1 MIKLIVDNVYTKII
15 GMNRECEL
23 KVWSDLSFEITEFNS
38 PYVKRRHLY
47 NKKTKKTYTGLLE
60 KVINILDDR
69 AEDYEI
75 VDNRVAWE
83 PNADFKLVD
92 YIDKDKKIKLEARP
106 YQQEIVDK
114 ASNREVVMAATGAG
128 KTFMMAALI
137 AKFNVKPVSV
147 FADKMT
153 LCTQLRDEFSKFL
166 GRPIGLVGGGV
177 NDKQD
182 ITVYSVQS
190 AQPEDIADS
199 KMILFD
205 ECLEYNQ
212 KVLMDNGEL
221 MKIGDIVENK
231 LSNSVI
237 SFNHSTNKYESKKI
251 TNWSK
256 TLVGEK
262 KIIKIV
268 VGNTSITCTDNH
280 KIYNYDI
287 QKYVRAD
294 QLNVG
299 DNLMLLGATPQK
311 IKSIKFLENKIEYVY
326 DITVEDNHNFI
337 CNDILV
343 HNCHHI
349 PATTINNLA
358 CSCKDAYYRIGV
370 SATPWRDSGDELLI
384 EAVLAPRKMQNNI
397 NASKLIELGYLVPC
411 TIYLVP
417 HRKQFK
423 GKNYIKLYNE
433 AIVDNKDRNNDIVK
447 IALNMRRAKKS
458 KTLILIKN
466 VRHGEILLEMLEKNI
481 ELKEKMVTVINE
493 KGKECTI
500 RVKNVEFLSGKD
512 DSVRRKA
519 VLQAAKEGFV
529 EILIGSTIAD
539 EGLDVPALDTLIL
552 AGGGRSSTRAFQRV
566 GRVLRLYPGKE
577 RAYVFDF
584 EDATPMLKRHA
595 NIRKKLYRTEP
606 QWKIKIF
613 NDKLL
618 R

>member
-1 MIKLIVDNVYTKII
+1 MIKLYVDNVYTKII
-15 GMNRECEL
+15 GMSRQCEL
-23 KVWSDLSFEITEFNS
+23 KVWNDLSFEIAEFNS
-38 PYVKRRHLY
+38 PYIKRRHLY
-47 NKKTKKTYTGLLE
+47 NKKTKKTYTGLLDKIIE
-60 KVINILDDR
+60 IFDNR

-75 VDNRVAWE
+75 IDNRVAWE
-83 PNADFKLVD
+83 PNADFKLVE
-92 YIDKDKKIKLEARP
+92 YIDEDKKIKLEARP
-106 YQQEIVDK
+106 YQQEIVNK

-166 GRPIGLVGGGV
+166 GRPIGLVGGGI

-190 AQPEDIADS
+190 AQPEDVADS

-212 KVLMDNGEL
+212 KVLLANGKT
-221 MKIGDIVENK
+221 MKIGEIVENK
-231 LSNSVI
+231 IAEPVI
-237 SFNHSTNKYESKKI
+237 SFNHKINKFETKMI

-256 TLVGEK
+256 TPIGNKRLM
-262 KIIKIV
+262 KIM

-280 KIYNYDI
+280 KIYNCTAKSYM
-287 QKYVRAD
+287 RAED
-294 QLNVG
+294 LAVG
-299 DNLMLLGATPQK
+299 DKLMSLSGTVQE
-311 IKSIKFLENKIEYVY
+311 IKSIKFIESGIKYVY
-326 DITVEDNHNFI
+326 DITVEDNHNFM
-337 CNDILV
+337 CNNILV

-349 PATTINNLA
+349 PASTINTLA

-417 HRKQFK
+417 HKKQFK

-433 AIVDNKDRNNDIVK
+433 AIVENKERNRDIVK
-447 IALNMRRAKKS
+447 IALNMRRAKNS

-466 VRHGEILLEMLEKNI
+466 VRHGEILLEMLQKHI
-481 ELKEKMVTVINE
+481 EPKEKLVKVINE
-493 KGKECTI
+493 KGKECSI
-500 RVKNVEFLSGKD
+500 LVKNVEFLQGKD
-512 DSVRRKA
+512 DATRRKA

-529 EILIGSTIAD
+529 EVLIGSTIAD
-539 EGLDVPALDTLIL
+539 EGLTDLAHYISDSIVNIL
-552 AGGGRSSTRAFQRV
+552 
-566 GRVLRLYPGKE
+566 
-577 RAYVFDF
+577 
-584 EDATPMLKRHA
+584 
-595 NIRKKLYRTEP
+595 
-606 QWKIKIF
+606 
-613 NDKLL
+613 
-618 R
+618 